1 MGILKSSILRVIA
14 FAALFAYIL
23 PAAFRLSG
31 FGSGFAFTG
40 SIFSALGL
48 GLAFVAAT
56 FVMLLAINICASP
69 FKLSTKQRIK
79 LAPVWGSIFFV
90 VTVVCLLEAHSLLPA
105 FGLTVTG
112 WVPAIIGSGAA
123 LAVMH
128 LTLPGIKRS

>member
-1 MGILKSSILRVIA
+1 MGLLKSSLIRVFA
-14 FAALFAYIL
+14 FAAMFAYTL
-23 PAAFRLSG
+23 PAAFNLAG
-31 FGSGFAFTG
+31 VGSSFAFTG

-69 FKLSTKQRIK
+69 LKLSTEQRIK
-79 LAPVWGSIFFV
+79 LAPVWGSIFFMA
-90 VTVVCLLEAHSLLPA
+90 TVFCLLEADSLLPA

-112 WVPAIIGSGAA
+112 WIPAIIGSGAA

-128 LTLPGIKRS
+128 LTLPRNKRS